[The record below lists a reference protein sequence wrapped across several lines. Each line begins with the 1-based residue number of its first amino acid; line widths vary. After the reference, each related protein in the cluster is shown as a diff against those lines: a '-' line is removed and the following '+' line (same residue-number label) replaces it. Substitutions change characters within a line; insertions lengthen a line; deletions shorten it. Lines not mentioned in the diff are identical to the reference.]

1 MIGNNKETKQLAV
14 PENKALRP
22 VAERPEPKYHRAP
35 TGGDGGTEE
44 LLVRIVDGK
53 LDIRTFRRS
62 PDSFG
67 AKDWHPTAAG
77 ITVALPYHGELL
89 AAIRAATAGEP
100 ITGEEFRQMRRDMQD
115 DPEILAAREHLHATL
130 RPWST
135 DQSKGAA

>member
-1 MIGNNKETKQLAV
+1 MIGNSKETKQLAV
-14 PENKALRP
+14 PENKALRL
-22 VAERPEPKYHRAP
+22 VSEEPEPKYHRAP

-44 LLVRIVDGK
+44 LRVRIVDGK

-89 AAIRAATAGEP
+89 GAIRAATAGEP
-100 ITGEEFRQMRRDMQD
+100 MTGEEFGQMRREMSNDSEVM
-115 DPEILAAREHLHATL
+115 ASRARTL
-130 RPWST
+130 GT
-135 DQSKGAA
+135 